1 MVLFERGAAC
11 FVNCRLSRGLNLLDS
26 AKMRAA
32 AVGHSI
38 IFEINNAMKKSN
50 LLLLALLA
58 TLAACSPKAS
68 TEEVA
73 AQVKIALEAEKAQ
86 QAAQDKLVEEKVQA
100 ALAEEK
106 AKQAAAAPVPAPAPV
121 AAPVATPVKKAAAPK
136 PAHAPAAAKEK
147 INAPMTA
154 MKPVCTNCGV
164 VLAIN
169 KVEEAGKGSGLGVVG
184 GGVVG
189 GLLGNQVGAGT
200 GKDLA
205 TLAGAIG
212 GAIAGNA
219 IEKNAKKTIHYD
231 IVVRMDD
238 GGERT
243 YRQATEPALANG
255 QKVKIDNDTVIAN

>member
-1 MVLFERGAAC
+1 
-11 FVNCRLSRGLNLLDS
+11 
-26 AKMRAA
+26 
-32 AVGHSI
+32 
-38 IFEINNAMKKSN
+38 MKKSN

-58 TLAACSPKAS
+58 TLAACSPKPS

-86 QAAQDKLVEEKVQA
+86 QAAQDKVVEEKVQA

-106 AKQAAAAPVPAPAPV
+106 AKQAAAAPVAAPAPV
-121 AAPVATPVKKAAAPK
+121 AAATAAAPVKKAAAPK
-136 PAHAPAAAKEK
+136 SAHAPAANEK
-147 INAPMTA
+147 VNAPMTA

-164 VLAIN
+164 VLSIN
-169 KVEEAGKGSGLGVVG
+169 KIEEAGKGSGLGVIG

-189 GLLGNQVGAGT
+189 GLLGNQVGGGT

-212 GAIAGNA
+212 GAVAGNA

-231 IVVRMDD
+231 IVVRMED

-255 QKVKIDNDTVIAN
+255 QKVKIENDSVIAN

>member
-1 MVLFERGAAC
+1 
-11 FVNCRLSRGLNLLDS
+11 
-26 AKMRAA
+26 
-32 AVGHSI
+32 
-38 IFEINNAMKKSN
+38 MKKSN

-86 QAAQDKLVEEKVQA
+86 QAAQDKVVEEKVQA

-106 AKQAAAAPVPAPAPV
+106 AKQAAAAPVAAPAPV
-121 AAPVATPVKKAAAPK
+121 APVAPAAAPAKKAAAPK
-136 PAHAPAAAKEK
+136 PAHAPVTAHEK
-147 INAPMTA
+147 VNAPMTA

-169 KVEEAGKGSGLGVVG
+169 KVEEAGKGSGLGVIG

-189 GLLGNQVGAGT
+189 GLLGNQVGGGT

-212 GAIAGNA
+212 GAVAGNA

-231 IVVRMDD
+231 IVVRMED

-255 QKVKIDNDTVIAN
+255 QKVKIENDTVIAN

>member
-1 MVLFERGAAC
+1 
-11 FVNCRLSRGLNLLDS
+11 
-26 AKMRAA
+26 
-32 AVGHSI
+32 
-38 IFEINNAMKKSN
+38 MKKSN

-86 QAAQDKLVEEKVQA
+86 QAAQDKVVEEKVQA

-106 AKQAAAAPVPAPAPV
+106 AKQAAAAPVAAPTPVAPA
-121 AAPVATPVKKAAAPK
+121 APVKKAAAPK
-136 PAHAPAAAKEK
+136 PAHAPAAVHEK
-147 INAPMTA
+147 ANAPMTA

-169 KVEEAGKGSGLGVVG
+169 KVEEAGKGSGLGVIG

-189 GLLGNQVGAGT
+189 GLLGNQVGGGT

-212 GAIAGNA
+212 GAVAGNA

-231 IVVRMDD
+231 IVVRMED

-255 QKVKIDNDTVIAN
+255 QKVKIENDTVIAN

>member
-1 MVLFERGAAC
+1 MVLSERGAT
-11 FVNCRLSRGLNLLDS
+11 RLASCGLNRTDS

-32 AVGHSI
+32 AVRHSL
-38 IFEINNAMKKSN
+38 IFETNNAMKKSN

-86 QAAQDKLVEEKVQA
+86 QAAQDKVVEEKVQA

-106 AKQAAAAPVPAPAPV
+106 AKQAAAAPVAAPAPV
-121 AAPVATPVKKAAAPK
+121 APAAAPVKKAAAPK
-136 PAHAPAAAKEK
+136 AAHTPAAVHEK
-147 INAPMTA
+147 ANAPMTA

-205 TLAGAIG
+205 TIAGAIG

-231 IVVRMDD
+231 IVVRMED

-255 QKVKIDNDTVIAN
+255 QKVKIENDTVIAN